1 MKYKKENR
9 NDNNKKKDYRSNS
22 LWRLTLRRIFRQRNA
37 VIGLIIIGILII
49 VAIFAPYIA
58 PYDPEEV
65 LIGVEDIKKREAPC
79 IHFLGCPEDKPQHIL
94 GIDGNVR
101 DELSRIIYGT
111 RLSLLIGFSTVGFA
125 IVIGVTLGALS
136 GFYGGW
142 MDNISMR
149 FMDVLMAFPSLLLAI
164 TIVSVLGPGI
174 NNALLAIAI
183 VSIPIYARVV
193 RASVLSV
200 KEQTFVSA
208 SRALGASNLHILF
221 NRVLPNAIP
230 PLIVQGTLGIGTAIL
245 DAAALSFIGLGAQP
259 PTPEWGTMLGSE
271 RNQLFSAPHLVF
283 FPGIAIMITVLAF
296 NLLGDGLRDAIDPRL
311 THQSIE
317 E

>member
-49 VAIFAPYIA
+49 IAIFAPYIA

-79 IHFLGCPEDKPQHIL
+79 IHLLGCPEDKPQHIL

-101 DELSRIIYGT
+101 DEFSRIIYGT

-125 IVIGVTLGALS
+125 IIIGVTLGALS

-142 MDNISMR
+142 LDNISMR

-174 NNALLAIAI
+174 ENALLAIAI

-208 SRALGASNLHILF
+208 SRALGASNPHILF
-221 NRVLPNAIP
+221 YRVLPNAIP

-311 THQSIE
+311 TNQSIE